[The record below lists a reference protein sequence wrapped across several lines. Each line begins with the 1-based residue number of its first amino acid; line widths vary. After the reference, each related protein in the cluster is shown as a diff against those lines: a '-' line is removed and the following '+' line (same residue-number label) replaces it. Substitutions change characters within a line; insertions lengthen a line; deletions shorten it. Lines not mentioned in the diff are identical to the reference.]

1 MTRNTNYKYDS
12 LELLTHYVING
23 KGSNH
28 RGFFMSSCILMHTH
42 YTQLCKYTDG
52 ILYLKLPEI
61 KEGFFITFTSARN
74 NRKKFAWAASTR

>member
-1 MTRNTNYKYDS
+1 
-12 LELLTHYVING
+12 
-23 KGSNH
+23 
-28 RGFFMSSCILMHTH
+28 MSSCILMHTH

-74 NRKKFAWAASTR
+74 NRTKFAWAASTR